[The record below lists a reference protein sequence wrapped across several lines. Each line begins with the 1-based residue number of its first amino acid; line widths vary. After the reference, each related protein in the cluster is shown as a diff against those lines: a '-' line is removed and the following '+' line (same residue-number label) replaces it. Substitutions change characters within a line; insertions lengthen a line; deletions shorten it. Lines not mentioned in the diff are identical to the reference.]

1 VFAPTMTCSDRSPTT
16 GDHHY
21 LQASVSVTALTQQPK
36 QADRDLDPRPL
47 SPTIPMGN
55 PQRGEGQKPL
65 APLPVE
71 SPGPASPANSQ
82 QGAAKRGNSTT
93 KPTDDG
99 GEAILSGQPR
109 ETGGERPV
117 DPDQA

>member
-1 VFAPTMTCSDRSPTT
+1 MTHT
-16 GDHHY
+16 
-21 LQASVSVTALTQQPK
+21 PK
-36 QADRDLDPRPL
+36 QADRNLDPRPL
-47 SPTIPMGN
+47 SPTIPVGN
-55 PQRGEGQKPL
+55 PQRGEGQKPM

-71 SPGPASPANSQ
+71 SAGPASPASGQASASKGDASLNQ
-82 QGAAKRGNSTT
+82 
-93 KPTDDG
+93 PTDDG